1 MDLGLSGKV
10 AWITG
15 GGGDIG
21 SAIATELASEGA
33 KLAITGRNQDRLRAR
48 AAEIAA
54 ATGAEVIAVPADVTS
69 TAEVKAAAAAIMKR
83 LGAIEIVVNS
93 AATPGGKANGPL
105 ETIDDAQLLADL
117 DQKYVSCLRT
127 AQAAAPS
134 MKQRGWGRLIHISGL
149 NARQSGTY
157 SAGGR
162 NLAMV
167 HLSKTLSDELGEYGI
182 TSNVVHP
189 AAIHG
194 SGGTDGWQ
202 LSLRGAASR
211 SRSWRPRSPRRTRF
225 GDCST
230 PRRSPM
236 WWCSS
241 LPQSP
246 SESPASRSAPAA
258 ACTARSRSRRLQ
270 RASPRRV
277 SAPGEP

>member
-69 TAEVKAAAAAIMKR
+69 TAEVKAAAAAIIER
-83 LGAIEIVVNS
+83 LGAIDIVVNS

-105 ETIDDAQLLADL
+105 ETVDDAQLLADL

-189 AAIHG
+189 AATHG
-194 SGGTDGWQ
+194 V
-202 LSLRGAASR
+202 
-211 SRSWRPRSPRRTRF
+211 
-225 GDCST
+225 
-230 PRRSPM
+230 
-236 WWCSS
+236 WWD
-241 LPQSP
+241 
-246 SESPASRSAPAA
+246 
-258 ACTARSRSRRLQ
+258 RRLAAQ
-270 RASPRRV
+270 SEERGVPIAELEAEIASTYSIRRLLDPEEIAHVVVFLASPKSV
-277 SAPGEP
+277 GITGESIGAGGGMHRSVTI